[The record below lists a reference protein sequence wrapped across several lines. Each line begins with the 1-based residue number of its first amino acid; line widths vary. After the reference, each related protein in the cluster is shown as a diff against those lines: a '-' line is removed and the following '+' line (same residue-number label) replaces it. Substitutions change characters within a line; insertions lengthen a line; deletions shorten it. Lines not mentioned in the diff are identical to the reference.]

1 MYGKE
6 DTASGKADMFMFQF
20 NKVYFVPRVFH
31 TWDLYVC
38 CRPPDE
44 SNDKTPLITLFSLK
58 RVLCIYLNFSS
69 IFYIDSLDAVYV
81 YLK

>member
-6 DTASGKADMFMFQF
+6 DTASGKADMFIFQF
-20 NKVYFVPRVFH
+20 TKVYFVPRVFH

-44 SNDKTPLITLFSLK
+44 SNDKTPLITLFP
-58 RVLCIYLNFSS
+58 
-69 IFYIDSLDAVYV
+69 
-81 YLK
+81 